1 MWTTTKRKEVV
12 PVDKVGSVISAVSML
27 IVQIGVLVVLIKCC
41 TLIAALTTHLK
52 KKADKT

>member
-1 MWTTTKRKEVV
+1 M
-12 PVDKVGSVISAVSML
+12 DKVGSVISAVSML